1 MPENAVIKNS
11 EEEGGGDKES
21 KEIESPL
28 LCAWME
34 YNGWDV
40 AQWEGL
46 WVILPYNEWTN
57 SLKVS
62 STYYCETHIWKHW
75 NQTIIPYN

>member
-11 EEEGGGDKES
+11 DGEGGGDKES
-21 KEIESPL
+21 EEIESPL

-40 AQWEGL
+40 VQWEGL

-57 SLKVS
+57 SL
-62 STYYCETHIWKHW
+62 
-75 NQTIIPYN
+75 